1 MKKEAKPKEKK
12 QINIYKILT
21 IVLSVVL
28 VVIVGV
34 LLRNWYVQNKAEK
47 QYEDLAD
54 QVNRLQN
61 SMNDNAIKTTSGT
74 EEETQVAEPE
84 DNMQDAVLNELGITV
99 PQKDFDWDALAQVN
113 PDIYAWIYIPGTKV
127 DYPILQNATD
137 DDYYLRYNMN
147 GTRGY
152 PGCIYTEKQN
162 SKDFT
167 DFDTVVYGHNMKDDA
182 MFATLHYFEDSAFF
196 ANCPYVFVY
205 QENKVL
211 VYEIFAAYVSDN
223 LHILYSNDFTTES
236 GRQNYLDNIFSNT
249 DSSAN
254 LRSDVQVTGQS
265 HILTLSTCL
274 KGRSEN
280 RYLVQA
286 VLLNE
291 EEL

>member
-54 QVNRLQN
+54 QINRLQN
-61 SMNDNAIKTTSGT
+61 SMNDNAIQTTSGT

-84 DNMQDAVLNELGITV
+84 NNMQDEVLNELGITV

-127 DYPILQNATD
+127 DYPILQNETD

-167 DFDTVVYGHNMKDDA
+167 DFDTVVYGHNMKDDT

-205 QENKVL
+205 QQDKVL

-236 GRQNYLDNIFSNT
+236 GRQIYLDNIFSNT

-254 LRSDVQVTGQS
+254 LRSDVQVTDQS